1 MLFLNGKMLIVILLQ
16 TYTTSELES
25 KLCDLEYK
33 LSMKGK

>member
-1 MLFLNGKMLIVILLQ
+1 MESVNCYSVFQ

-25 KLCDLEYK
+25 KLCDLEYQ